1 MSFIAKRAALQAT
14 RAVRQPTLRRTYAD
28 ALSSAEQ
35 AEKKNVLAKGARR
48 DPELY
53 VRTRPFPTNPL
64 NISAKGTKLTL
75 MPLFPDS
82 PNNHDRRFRPRRLAF
97 FAQPNILLL
106 REPCGPS

>member
-53 VRTRPFPTNPL
+53 VRTRPFSHQPSQYLCQRNKTNSDAPL
-64 NISAKGTKLTL
+64 
-75 MPLFPDS
+75 P
-82 PNNHDRRFRPRRLAF
+82 RF
-97 FAQPNILLL
+97 
-106 REPCGPS
+106 S